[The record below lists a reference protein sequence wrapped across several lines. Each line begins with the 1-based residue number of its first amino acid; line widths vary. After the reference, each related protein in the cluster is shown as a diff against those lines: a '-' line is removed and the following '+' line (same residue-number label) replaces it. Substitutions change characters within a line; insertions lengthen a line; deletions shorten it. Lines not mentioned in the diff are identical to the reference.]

1 MIRQTAITDA
11 LKAHL
16 SAMSDRPET
25 IWENEHALPGDP
37 PYLTVATVR
46 AEPFGLTMDGIG
58 HDYTGFLMVNV
69 VVTSGTGTRIAY
81 DLAERIAAHFH
92 GAEIPADGGRLRISR
107 QPQIMDG
114 YQDGARYRVPVSI
127 RYLLIA

>member
-11 LKAHL
+11 LKEHL
-16 SAMSDRPET
+16 ASMPDRPAT
-25 IWENEHALPGDP
+25 VWENEHADP
-37 PYLTVATVR
+37 ATLPYLTVASVR
-46 AEPFGLTMDGIG
+46 AEPFGLTLDGIG

-69 VVTSGTGTRIAY
+69 VTPSGTGTRAAY

-92 GAEIPADGGRLRISR
+92 GAEIPADGGQLRINR

-127 RYLLIA
+127 RYRLIA

>member
-11 LKAHL
+11 LKEHL
-16 SAMSDRPET
+16 ASMPERPET
-25 IWENEHALPGDP
+25 VWENEHATPGEP
-37 PYLTVATVR
+37 PYLTVASVR
-46 AEPFGLTMDGIG
+46 AEPFGMTLDGIG
-58 HDYTGFLMVNV
+58 HEYTGFLTVNV
-69 VVTSGTGTRIAY
+69 VANAGTGTRAAY

-92 GAEIPADGGRLRISR
+92 GAEIPADGGQLRISR

-127 RYLLIA
+127 RYRLIA